1 MEALIVSHA
10 QDTNG
15 GNERFV
21 KAARKHGRDKR
32 VLSALAIGND
42 DPAGVVG
49 RYRLAA
55 EKLGTLKI
63 RSVARTVHYFDWP
76 TDIEWT
82 SDNLPLIRRLMEEAD
97 VIHLNNSYRAVQR
110 FHLRKPML
118 LHHHGSMFRN
128 NTRNMMAMAR
138 QARWVQAVSTIDL
151 TRPDPDVLHWLPT
164 AYDVDGL
171 RTFGRKNRREPD
183 GRIRIVHCPT
193 NRQLK
198 ATNLLIAA
206 VDELRAEGLPL
217 DLVIV
222 EKQTWANT
230 MLEKAKADILFD
242 QTMFG
247 YGCNAVEAWAM
258 EIPVIAGADD
268 WTIATMYGRFGNPLP
283 FMVTTERTII
293 EAIRIMATSQ
303 DARDEYGSIGFAH
316 VKRFHDERPALE
328 KLAELYALSIHTYHH
343 RHASAAE
350 AVRFRNAGRRTR
362 RLDDMPVLAPG
373 SDIAT
378 DDPAVIS
385 RLRYFVTHRPAWGVE
400 EVTG

>member
-1 MEALIVSHA
+1 MEALIVSYA

-21 KAARKHGRDKR
+21 RAAEKHGRDKR

-55 EKLGTLKI
+55 ERLGIVKI

-82 SDNLPLIRRLMEEAD
+82 HANESLIRKLMEDAD

-110 FHLRKPML
+110 YHLRKPML

-128 NTRNMMAMAR
+128 NTGHMMEMAR
-138 QARWVQAVSTIDL
+138 RSRWVQAVSTIDL

-164 AYDVDGL
+164 AYDIDGL
-171 RTFGRKNRREPD
+171 RAFGRKNRREPD

-198 ATNLLIAA
+198 ATDLLIAA

-217 DLVIV
+217 DLVLV
-222 EKQTWANT
+222 EKQTWAHT
-230 MLEKAKADILFD
+230 MEEKAKADILFD

-247 YGCNAVEAWAM
+247 YGCNAVEAWGM
-258 EIPVIAGADD
+258 EIPVIAGADP
-268 WTIATMYGRFGNPLP
+268 WTLDAMNKRFHGLP
-283 FMVTTERTII
+283 FAVASDDTIK
-293 EAIRIMATSQ
+293 ATIRLLATSA
-303 DARDEYGSIGFAH
+303 DWRAEMSEIGFAH
-316 VKRFHDERPALE
+316 VKRWHDERPALA
-328 KLAELYALSIHTYHH
+328 KLAELYALAIDTYHT

-350 AVRFRNAGRRTR
+350 AVRFRNAGRRTV
-362 RLDDMPVLAPG
+362 RLDDMPILAPG

-385 RLRYFVTHRPAWGVE
+385 RLRYFAKQRPRWGIE
-400 EVTG
+400 EVAG

>member
-1 MEALIVSHA
+1 MSHA

-21 KAARKHGRDKR
+21 RAAEKHGRDKR

-55 EKLGTLKI
+55 EKLGIVKI

-82 SDNLPLIRRLMEEAD
+82 RQNEPLIRDLMQSAD
-97 VIHLNNSYRAVQR
+97 VIHLNNSYRGVQR
-110 FHLRKPML
+110 YHLRKPML

-128 NTRNMMAMAR
+128 NTGHMMAMAR
-138 QARWVQAVSTIDL
+138 QSRWVQAVSTIDL

-171 RTFGRKNRREPD
+171 RAYGRKNRREPD

-198 ATNLLIAA
+198 ATDLLIAA

-217 DLVIV
+217 DLVLV
-222 EKQTWANT
+222 EGQAWAKT
-230 MLEKAKADILFD
+230 MEEKAKADILFD

-247 YGCNAVEAWAM
+247 YGCNAVEAWGM
-258 EIPVIAGADD
+258 EIPVIAGADP
-268 WTIATMYGRFGNPLP
+268 WTIAAMTRTFGRIP
-283 FMVTTERTII
+283 FSVASDASILDVVRQ
-293 EAIRIMATSQ
+293 MATSK
-303 DARDEYGSIGFAH
+303 DARDEMAEVGFAH
-316 VKRFHDERPALE
+316 VKRWHDELPVLE
-328 KLAELYALSIHTYHH
+328 KLAELYALTIETYHT

-350 AVRFRNAGRRTR
+350 AVRFRNSGRRTI
-362 RLDDMPVLAPG
+362 RLDGMPVMAPE
-373 SDIAT
+373 SDIST
-378 DDPAVIS
+378 DDPAVIH
-385 RLRYFVTHRPAWGVE
+385 RLRYFAKERPRFGIE
-400 EVTG
+400 EVAG